1 MGLLETVFG
10 NKKQP
15 EKISSV
21 YFKTFTE
28 YNPTFSTLGGSIYEE
43 DLTRACIHAFATA
56 ASKLE
61 PHICGTSNTAIVN
74 AFNTHP
80 NENTTWSAF
89 LYRIATIYE
98 VDCTCAIV
106 PSFNKQGQI
115 NGLYP
120 LKFDLCELVDYN
132 GDMWARFTLP
142 AGDTFSIEAR
152 HVCMLSKYQY
162 ESDYFGSSNACD
174 GMMRLLRAQ
183 AEAEKNAIILGSKV
197 LFIAKQSGMV
207 KPEDQNKKRKEFAEG
222 NFTNN
227 SSGLLLYD
235 QTFEDVQPITHK
247 PYVISDKEME
257 RIDNHVFNY
266 FGCTQELLQNRI
278 TEETWDGYYEGKVE
292 PFAIQ
297 LSDGLN
303 KMLFSVRE
311 QKTNRVSFTANRLQ
325 FMSAASKRNM
335 VRDMVDRGIFSMNEA
350 REILQLPPLEGA
362 EAELGKKHWIR
373 GEYVDMATLPIPD
386 PKDNP
391 DKDLGGD
398 DQVYNDTDSYGTD
411 NNGER

>member
-1 MGLLETVFG
+1 MGLLENLFG

-15 EKISSV
+15 TQPTSA

-28 YNPTFSTLGGSIYEE
+28 YNPAFSTFDGSVYEE
-43 DLTRACIHAFATA
+43 SITRACIHAFATA
-56 ASKLE
+56 VSKLE
-61 PHICGTSNTAIVN
+61 PHIDGTSNDAIVR
-74 AFNTHP
+74 AFHTCP
-80 NENTTWSAF
+80 NKDTTWSSF
-89 LYRIATIYE
+89 LYRVATIYE
-98 VDCTCAIV
+98 VDCSCAII
-106 PSFNKQGQI
+106 PSFDKRGQI

-120 LKFDLCELVDYN
+120 LKFDLCELVEY
-132 GDMWARFTLP
+132 GGEVWARFTLP
-142 AGDTFSIEAR
+142 TGDIVSIETR
-152 HVCMLSKYQY
+152 NVCMLSKYQY
-162 ESDYFGSSNACD
+162 ESDYFGSSNAFR
-174 GMMRLLRAQ
+174 GTMRLLRAQ
-183 AEAEKNAIILGSKV
+183 AQAEENAIKIGSKI
-197 LFIAKQSGMV
+197 LFIGKQSGMV
-207 KPEDQNKKRKEFAEG
+207 KPEDQNKKREEFAED
-222 NFTNN
+222 NFRNN
-227 SSGLLLYD
+227 NSGLLLYD
-235 QTFEDVQPITHK
+235 QTFDSVQPVTHK

-266 FGCTQELLQNRI
+266 FGCTQDILQNKI
-278 TEETWDGYYEGKVE
+278 TEETWDGYYEGKIE

-303 KMLFSVRE
+303 KMIFSTRE
-311 QKTNRVSFTANRLQ
+311 QITNRITFTANRLQ

-350 REILQLPPLEGA
+350 REILQLPPLEGE
-362 EAELGKKHWIR
+362 EAEMGKKHWIR

-398 DQVYNDTDSYGTD
+398 DQLYNDTDNYGTD